1 MAIQYTTGN
10 LLKSKT
16 EALVNTVNCEGY
28 MGKGIAYQFKL
39 AYPLN
44 NEDYIKACKS
54 GKLTIGHIHYFR
66 EKNKLI
72 LNFPTKDK
80 WRAKSKIEYIEKGLD
95 HLIQLIKQLN
105 IKSISIPPLGSGNGG
120 LKWIDVKKMI
130 ENKLLI
136 ISNNVDIYIYEP
148 SNTNYITS
156 VQKEP
161 KLSLSALIL
170 MKIKSHLDKFSSFR
184 LQKTAFFVNLFSKK
198 DYFKFTGYKYGPYAH
213 SIEIISR
220 NIREFQTYHNVK
232 NTKDAYNIL
241 YHKLISKRTDNT
253 IADFDIFIQRAC
265 NFVNDIP
272 TTHDL
277 ECISTVAFIIK
288 NKPSITENEI
298 IANFKN
304 WSEHKSKEFSNEEI
318 LSAINYLYNKELL
331 SKDII
336 GYYISI

>member
-1 MAIQYTTGN
+1 MSIIYTTGN
-10 LLKSKT
+10 LLKANT

-66 EKNKLI
+66 ENDKLI

-80 WRAKSKIEYIEKGLD
+80 WRAKSKIEYIEKGLN
-95 HLIQLIKQLN
+95 HLIQLIKELN

-120 LKWIDVKKMI
+120 LKWIDVKKVI

-136 ISNNVDIYIYEP
+136 TSNNVDIYIYEP
-148 SNTNYITS
+148 SDASYITS

-184 LQKTAFFVNLFSKK
+184 LQKTAFFVNVFSKK

-220 NIREFQTYHNVK
+220 NIREFQKYHNVK
-232 NTKDAYNIL
+232 DTKDAYNIL
-241 YHKLISKRTDNT
+241 YPKLVSKRTDNT
-253 IADFDIFIQRAC
+253 IADFDIFIQKAC

-298 IANFKN
+298 ITNFKN

-331 SKDII
+331 SKNII

>member
-10 LLKSKT
+10 LLKSQT

-66 EKNKLI
+66 ENNKLI
-72 LNFPTKDK
+72 LNFPTKNK
-80 WRAKSKIEYIEKGLD
+80 WRAKSKIEYIEQGLD
-95 HLIQLIKQLN
+95 HLVQLIKDLN

-120 LKWIDVKKMI
+120 LKWIEVKKLI
-130 ENKLLI
+130 ENKLSS
-136 ISNNVDIYIYEP
+136 ISKNVDIYIYEP
-148 SNTNYITS
+148 SKTNYITS
-156 VQKEP
+156 IKREP
-161 KLSLSALIL
+161 KLSLSALVL
-170 MKIKSHLDKFSSFR
+170 MQIKFHLKNFSSFR

-220 NIREFQTYHNVK
+220 NIREFQKYHNVK
-232 NTKDAYNIL
+232 DTKEAYNIL
-241 YHKLISKRTDNT
+241 YTKLISKRTDTT
-253 IADFDIFIQRAC
+253 IADFDISIQKAC
-265 NFVNDIP
+265 NFVNNIS

-277 ECISTVAFIIK
+277 ECIATVAFIIK
-288 NKPSITENEI
+288 NNPSITEDVI

-304 WSEHKSKEFSNEEI
+304 WSEHKSKEFSNDEI
-318 LSAINYLYNKELL
+318 LSAIKYLYNKELL